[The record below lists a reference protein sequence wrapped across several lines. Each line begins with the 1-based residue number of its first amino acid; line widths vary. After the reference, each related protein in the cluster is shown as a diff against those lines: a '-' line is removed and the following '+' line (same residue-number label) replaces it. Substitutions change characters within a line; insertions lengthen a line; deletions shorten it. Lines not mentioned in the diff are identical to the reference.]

1 MKGLGRQLRRVRHIA
16 GATVLATGTVA
27 LILNVRDLMQ
37 GAAMAPTLAR
47 PVAAP
52 ARRNSILIAEDSITA
67 RTLFRHV
74 LEAAGY
80 RVKTSVDGL
89 DAWANLTAEPFD
101 LLVSDIEMPG
111 MGGFD
116 LTARIRGDRALSG
129 LPVILIT
136 SLGSPADRERGV
148 DVGANAYIVKDSFD
162 QSNLL
167 KIVGHL
173 I

>member
-1 MKGLGRQLRRVRHIA
+1 
-16 GATVLATGTVA
+16 
-27 LILNVRDLMQ
+27 
-37 GAAMAPTLAR
+37 
-47 PVAAP
+47 
-52 ARRNSILIAEDSITA
+52 
-67 RTLFRHV
+67 V

-80 RVKTSVDGL
+80 RVKTSVNGL
-89 DAWANLTAEPFD
+89 DAWTNLTAEPFD

-111 MGGFD
+111 LGGFD
-116 LTARIRGDRALSG
+116 LTAKVRADRALSG

-162 QSNLL
+162 QSDLL
-167 KIVGHL
+167 RIVGHL